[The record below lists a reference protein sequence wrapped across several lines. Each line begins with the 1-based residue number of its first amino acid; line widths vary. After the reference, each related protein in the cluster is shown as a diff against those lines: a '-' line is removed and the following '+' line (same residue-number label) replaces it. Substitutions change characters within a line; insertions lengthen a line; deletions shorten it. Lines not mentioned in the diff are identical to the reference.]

1 MSADIRLVKLRRRA
15 INNSEALTR
24 YQLPSDGMDALSM
37 DYFDIISV
45 KKFTSA
51 DSLEDIMDVGNVGL
65 ESRDD
70 VSMQS
75 YSLYCDEEVLLEHE
89 KDLSYADPFA
99 VSDQNND
106 MPFLSIIQV
115 HITPEVLARV
125 KDQSGS
131 ECVKSFFDD
140 LHFIL
145 NDFVNH
151 HNSSNRTLVY
161 RIYQSLS
168 AGDFAVVIRSDFADT
183 SFYVSS
189 LIRKRRV
196 KTQTE
201 SEIPLV
207 LYKTYT
213 ILSIYNAAKKI
224 SERSK
229 ASDNGLVI
237 RCCFANRY
245 WSEKARVDVELASVW
260 NPDAVDSLRSL
271 NGRYDFTVQLTENEF
286 ARILPVIGEFKGFSG
301 YTSQTAVDDMK
312 EKIKEC
318 QPFDIVD
325 YLCYLIVN
333 GYLSY
338 VNERYLLHTDNVNGV
353 STESQIE
360 IIPFTE
366 KDKFLARVNEEK
378 YHELEQKANEL
389 NVRVARINSYRKNMN
404 YYFGLLQKLLHLCET
419 INGLSDTRI
428 YACML
433 LWQIE
438 CVLEGMDEYIA
449 VMQQKKDSVILGGLE
464 EFLQKS
470 VCALDSF
477 AQYIRNNNLQS
488 LQTPNYSLQSSA
500 SMEKLLLGYG
510 EFLDELIEGYR
521 QSKFAEKLGE
531 LSGDFTP
538 VLIPALQDG
547 QLSIEIMFPDVFLFR
562 QSQRRKLMVVKCST
576 LQDITDVSNMV
587 VGCFHE
593 IAHQFRYESRK
604 KRNEVLVRYAAWVAF
619 WPLAKKVS
627 KELCCE
633 VLGMNECR
641 EIENVLLDAADIAFT
656 KAWKLYLEWGEHR
669 QYEEQPLQI
678 FRLYLEDM
686 MRFLW
691 DNDDSWD
698 SWLICRNAF
707 FEDLKPKKE
716 TEKHFYR
723 ILDLENSA
731 VQDAIRFLKETEDM
745 HWDAEEEEIKRY
757 FNRVKNAACYL
768 WKRSYLDTEPKESAD
783 VWNKI
788 DADENYQNCSRIS
801 VEKGIDLYS
810 LKLLVVATDQ
820 LLEEN
825 DRQYVLLHRIRQEF
839 LNYFYTAAVKRWN
852 KYIEHSRIRGGGRYL
867 GIDEETEENRRGFT
881 DYICSKMH
889 DMAETVIDNMDEAID
904 MYCEETSDIYMYT
917 MLNLTPFG
925 YLNFMTYNL
934 PSALGV
940 IIDKGDALRLLAVLR
955 SVSEPVEKEPEEGR
969 MFRCFALI
977 GKEIRM
983 NLKKLLRYYQ
993 GELVQ
998 LKDSKLRIAL
1008 KRKDTEYSDGWQF
1021 ELSDTMFQISKGC
1034 EDLRTD
1040 LYDNRSEL
1048 SEKEKLLGEL
1058 LHYQYL
1064 SNILCVLIDFYFG
1077 DNLEDRGYDR
1087 VEEDLKYGFEAWKKL
1102 RKEMESRRCWKYCME
1117 IGRLLNSPYL
1127 KYTEEKENIMDRS
1140 IAFLQEMH
1148 YQNKIRCG
1156 YQMLFYGKEEKVGDI

>member
-1 MSADIRLVKLRRRA
+1 MSADIRLLKLRRRA

-24 YQLPSDGMDALSM
+24 YQLPSDEMDALSM

-131 ECVKSFFDD
+131 ECINVFFDD

-145 NDFVNH
+145 NDFVND

-213 ILSIYNAAKKI
+213 ILSIYNVAKKI
-224 SERSK
+224 SERSM
-229 ASDNGLVI
+229 ASNNGLVI

-245 WSEKARVDVELASVW
+245 WSEKARVDAELANVW

-301 YTSQTAVDDMK
+301 YTSQTAVEDMK

-366 KDKFLARVNEEK
+366 KDKFLARVNEVK
-378 YHELEQKANEL
+378 YHELEHKANEL
-389 NVRVARINSYRKNMN
+389 KVRVARINSYQKNMN

-438 CVLEGMDEYIA
+438 CVLEGMDEYI
-449 VMQQKKDSVILGGLE
+449 VVIQQEKNSVILGGLE

-604 KRNEVLVRYAAWVAF
+604 KRNEVLVRYAAYAAF
-619 WPLAKKVS
+619 WPLVKRVS
-627 KELCCE
+627 KELCYE
-633 VLGMNECR
+633 VPGMNESR

-686 MRFLW
+686 MRLLW

-731 VQDAIRFLKETEDM
+731 VQDAIRILKETRRTLGN
-745 HWDAEEEEIKRY
+745 EEKAMNQY
-757 FNRVKNAACYL
+757 LNRVKNAACYL
-768 WKRSYLDTEPKESAD
+768 WKRSYLDTEPKETAGD
-783 VWNKI
+783 WNKI
-788 DADENYQNCSRIS
+788 DADENYRNCNRIS
-801 VEKGIDLYS
+801 MEKGIDLS
-810 LKLLVVATDQ
+810 CLNQLVNAANQ
-820 LLEEN
+820 LGKETR
-825 DRQYVLLHRIRQEF
+825 RQYVLIYGIREEF
-839 LNYFYTAAVKRWN
+839 LNYFFTEAVKGWN
-852 KYIEHSRIRGGGRYL
+852 KYIEHSRLRGGGRYL
-867 GIDEETEENRRGFT
+867 GIDEETKENREGFT

-889 DMAETVIDNMDEAID
+889 DMAETVIDNMDGAID

-925 YLNFMTYNL
+925 YLNFMAYNL

-940 IIDKGDALRLLAVLR
+940 IIAKEDALRILAVLC
-955 SVSEPVEKEPEEGR
+955 SVSETVEKEPEEGR
-969 MFRCFALI
+969 MFRCFVSI
-977 GKEIRM
+977 EQEIRM
-983 NLKKLLRYYQ
+983 NLKSLISYYQ
-993 GELVQ
+993 EELEQ
-998 LKDSKLRIAL
+998 LQDSRLREAL
-1008 KRKDTEYSDGWQF
+1008 ERKNTEYSDGWQF
-1021 ELSDTMFQISKGC
+1021 ELCDTMFQISKGC
-1034 EDLRTD
+1034 ENLRTD

-1048 SEKEKLLGEL
+1048 SEKDKLLKEL

-1064 SNILCVLIDFYFG
+1064 CNILCDLIDLYLGITF
-1077 DNLEDRGYDR
+1077 EEIGYDR
-1087 VEEDLKYGFEAWKKL
+1087 VEEDLRYGFEAWKVL
-1102 RKEMESRRCWKYCME
+1102 RKEMEQKKCWKYCME
-1117 IGRLLNSPYL
+1117 VGRLLNFPYL
-1127 KYTEEKENIMDRS
+1127 KYTVEKTRDWNIT
-1140 IAFLQEMH
+1140 FLQEMY

-1156 YQMLFYGKEEKVGDI
+1156 YQMLFQGKEEKVGGT